1 MSRKTIEVDV
11 IKDWVNTR
19 LQIPSSTHK
28 LDGESLTPEQAFRL
42 GVSSLMEQ
50 ILHATGNYKGFNYQA
65 SEFVPA
71 EEMTD
76 LLLTDSPR
84 AACNRFGCG
93 PFLHV
98 PAGQRIHLSAYDSL
112 IPRGNRFGSTADRL
126 ERPGNGFG

>member
-71 EEMTD
+71 EEMTSD
-76 LLLTDSPR
+76 NVL
-84 AACNRFGCG
+84 
-93 PFLHV
+93 
-98 PAGQRIHLSAYDSL
+98 
-112 IPRGNRFGSTADRL
+112 
-126 ERPGNGFG
+126 RPGMDETRRIYY